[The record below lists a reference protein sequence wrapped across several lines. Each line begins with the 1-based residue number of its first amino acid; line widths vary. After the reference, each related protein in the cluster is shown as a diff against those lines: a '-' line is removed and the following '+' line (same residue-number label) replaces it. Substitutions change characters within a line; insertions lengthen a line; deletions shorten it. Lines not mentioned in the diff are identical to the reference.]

1 MARTDELEA
10 DGTDTEEWYRFGVL
24 VGIGNLVFIAL
35 VVALL
40 RVDLYLGL
48 AFAIVASV
56 GGGLAV
62 TWYAL
67 SRR

>member
-1 MARTDELEA
+1 MSWANELEA
-10 DGTDTEEWYRFGVL
+10 DDTNAEQWYRFGLL
-24 VGIGNLVFIAL
+24 VGIANLVFIAL
-35 VVALL
+35 VVGLL

-48 AFAIVASV
+48 AFAIVVSV

-67 SRR
+67 ADR